1 MNMSLATGILT
12 PPPPPDNS
20 KTLRIILKRLLF
32 IVMADLKDLLL
43 KSKCQEVEA
52 VSYIR
57 ITVYLLKGRL
67 KTLQLDLSKFSKC
80 TRAFKQ
86 I

>member
-1 MNMSLATGILT
+1 MNMSLATGIFNH
-12 PPPPPDNS
+12 PPQNNS

-57 ITVYLLKGRL
+57 ITDYLLK
-67 KTLQLDLSKFSKC
+67 
-80 TRAFKQ
+80 
-86 I
+86 